1 MEKRG
6 NKPKLANCTPS
17 DVFRALK
24 KLGAFEI
31 IEDGKH
37 SKIVDIGSGRKS
49 TIPRHNVVNRNLLK
63 DFVEDFLVKQ
73 LGYTEKQVYKYL
85 WC

>member
-1 MEKRG
+1 MDKRSG
-6 NKPKLANCTPS
+6 KPKLANCTPS

-24 KLGAFEI
+24 KLGAFDI
-31 IEDGKH
+31 VEDGKH
-37 SKIVDIGSGRKS
+37 SKVLHIHSGKKS
-49 TIPRHNVVNRNLLK
+49 TIPRHTIVNRNLLK

-73 LGYTEKQVYKYL
+73 LGYTEKQIYEHL

>member
-1 MEKRG
+1 MAKRNG
-6 NKPKLANCTPS
+6 KPKLVNCTPS

-37 SKIVDIGSGRKS
+37 SKIVHITSGRKS
-49 TIPRHNVVNRNLLK
+49 TIPRHSVVNRNLLK
-63 DFVEDFLVKQ
+63 DFIEDFLVKQ
-73 LGYTEKQVYKYL
+73 LGYTEDRIYEYL